1 MMAVKHLQLEKEE
14 KLMMV
19 VLAVFFDG
27 VDLDRVGWA
36 VVFVVDHR

>member
-1 MMAVKHLQLEKEE
+1 MAVTHLQLEEEE

-27 VDLDRVGWA
+27 VDSDRVGW
-36 VVFVVDHR
+36 VVAFVVDRR